1 MVWLTQ
7 QERLTLTVLG
17 GLALTALGI
26 LLWQQRRPPLTVEL
40 GPSPSYAQWDAQ
52 LRDSKLVD
60 LNQATAEE
68 LERLPEIGPTLAV
81 RIVAYRDAHG
91 PFRRSEDLQKVPGI
105 GPKTFEIMRDYVKV
119 N

>member
-1 MVWLTQ
+1 MIWLTQ
-7 QERLTLTVLG
+7 QERLTLTVLS

-26 LLWQQRRPPLTVEL
+26 LLWQQRRPPRAIEV

-68 LERLPEIGPTLAV
+68 LQ
-81 RIVAYRDAHG
+81 RIDGFH
-91 PFRRSEDLQKVPGI
+91 SSQKA
-105 GPKTFEIMRDYVKV
+105 KVKGQK
-119 N
+119 